1 MASIIWMIDFEYR
14 KVNRRVDCFLGNR
27 NSQVSTARTEKEY
40 DEVLDILIQAASE
53 DYMREQDLALNL
65 LILKDGGFESDFEK
79 HVRDK

>member
-1 MASIIWMIDFEYR
+1 MIDFEYR